1 MNAIKRIIF
10 DNDGVN
16 IDSEHIAMRDMAEF
30 GYTMVAQ
37 YIDLEIA
44 GLKENDIY
52 VDYKGMSSNDI
63 VGQLIKKFSLP
74 EDAMS
79 EDYNVPDGVDLY
91 EFLSDLHTKSV
102 IAKFESGALE
112 TFRVL
117 NKQSRLFVTNL
128 ALITLP
134 FAQPVVPTA
143 CMQRSTQKIPK
154 QVKMPDGQ
162 NFSQIRIIY
171 V

>member
-1 MNAIKRIIF
+1 MMMNAIKRIIF

-63 VGQLIKKFSLP
+63 VGQLIKNSLC
-74 EDAMS
+74 
-79 EDYNVPDGVDLY
+79 L
-91 EFLSDLHTKSV
+91 
-102 IAKFESGALE
+102 
-112 TFRVL
+112 
-117 NKQSRLFVTNL
+117 
-128 ALITLP
+128 
-134 FAQPVVPTA
+134 
-143 CMQRSTQKIPK
+143 
-154 QVKMPDGQ
+154 KML
-162 NFSQIRIIY
+162 
-171 V
+171 